1 MTKILY
7 VEDDVNLG
15 FVVRDYLETEGFDI
29 TLFKTGLDAIK
40 AFDTNTFDL
49 CILDIMLPD
58 IDGYALA
65 QRIKNR
71 YPFIPIIFLTA
82 KSQPDDRIKGLKLGV
97 DDYVT
102 KPFLTEELL
111 LRINAI
117 LKRSMIVGQKPR
129 SSQNYFK
136 LGKYRYYFHESILK
150 SESQT
155 IQLTAKENSLLNLLT
170 VNKNSVVTRE
180 MGLEA
185 IWGHGDLPDDSRIFD
200 VYIAKL
206 RKFFKDESTV
216 EIKSVHG
223 KGYKLNVLSQS

>member
-1 MTKILY
+1 MTKLLL

-15 FVVRDYLETEGFDI
+15 FVVKDYLETEGFQI
-29 TLFKTGLDAIK
+29 EHFKNGTEALK
-40 AFDTNTFDL
+40 SFDGSNFDL

-58 IDGYALA
+58 IDGYTVA
-65 QRIKNR
+65 QKIKAR
-71 YPFIPIIFLTA
+71 APFTPIIFLTA

-97 DDYVT
+97 DDYIT

-117 LKRSMIVGQKPR
+117 LKRSMIAGVKPR
-129 SSQNYFK
+129 SSQNYFR
-136 LGKYRYYFHESILK
+136 LGKFRYYFNESTLK
-150 SESQT
+150 SESQS
-155 IQLTAKENSLLNLLT
+155 IQLTAKENSLLNLLA
-170 VNKNSVVTRE
+170 NNRNSVVTRE

-206 RKFFKDESTV
+206 RKFFKDDDSV
-216 EIKSVHG
+216 HIKSVHG
-223 KGYKLNVLSQS
+223 KGYKLVIS